1 MFHSRKKHT
10 KKHLKN
16 KSTYKCITNTKK
28 QINKKIKQIKK
39 IKQTNKKSKLL
50 HSHKG
55 GSMKCSPL
63 SLAGSAEDGKQ
74 IDGCLPK
81 EKMDKLKN
89 MWNNMYPK
97 NRIETDDI
105 SQMWQIMKNSSK
117 CDTEI
122 CVLKKLTNN
131 EIDKFKEFLN
141 YYAPKSPEEW
151 KNNPNAWLSNF
162 DILKVMKHYEIKY
175 KNFKFFGPAPIDFD
189 QVLNDN
195 ECVDNDICKIELKKL
210 KEEGK
215 TLLGFIFNTDPHNKS
230 GAHWISMFVSMKK
243 GEIFFFDS
251 AGDKAPKEIIKLSD
265 RLIKQGK
272 EIGIDFKFDQNYP
285 TQHQY
290 SNTECGV
297 YSLYFIIHMLE
308 NKLTS
313 EYLKTH
319 ILKDKYIEKY
329 RKIYFN

>member
-1 MFHSRKKHT
+1 MLNSRKKHT
-10 KKHLKN
+10 MKYLKS
-16 KSTYKCITNTKK
+16 KSKSKRLYKTKK
-28 QINKKIKQIKK
+28 QKK
-39 IKQTNKKSKLL
+39 KLERM
-50 HSHKG
+50 HKG

-63 SLAGSAEDGKQ
+63 SLAGSAEEGKQ
-74 IDGCLPK
+74 IEGCLPK

-105 SQMWQIMKNSSK
+105 SEMWKIMKNYSE
-117 CDTEI
+117 CNTEI

-131 EIDKFKEFLN
+131 QIDKFKEFLN

-151 KNNPNAWLSNF
+151 KRNPNAWLSNF

-175 KNFKFFGPAPIDFD
+175 KNFKFFGPTPIDFD
-189 QVLNDN
+189 EKLNGD
-195 ECVDNDICKIELKKL
+195 ECVDDDICKIDLNKLKKD
-210 KEEGK
+210 GK

-243 GEIFFFDS
+243 EEIFFFDS
-251 AGDKAPKEIIKLSD
+251 AGDKAPKEIIKLTD

-272 EIGIDFKFDQNYP
+272 EIGLNFKFDQNYP